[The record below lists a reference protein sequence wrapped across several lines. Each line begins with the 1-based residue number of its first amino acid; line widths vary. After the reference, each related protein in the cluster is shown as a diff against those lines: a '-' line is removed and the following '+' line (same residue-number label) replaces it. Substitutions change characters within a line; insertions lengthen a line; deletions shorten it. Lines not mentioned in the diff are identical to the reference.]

1 MAQSLITIT
10 GQLGSGKS
18 TVSKMLAQRLGW
30 QHYSTGMAQRA
41 IAQKRGISTTELNQ
55 LAISDPSI
63 DHEIDAVF
71 KNPPWGDSPC
81 VVDSRLAWH
90 FLPKSLKVC
99 LLIDPKVA
107 AKRVC
112 AEKGRVSEQYSN
124 EKEALIYLQKRAEL
138 EQAHFIKNYQLD
150 ITDMRQFDLVIDTT
164 HLTPEEVCQKILATL

>member
-1 MAQSLITIT
+1 MAQTLITIS

-18 TVSKMLAQRLGW
+18 TVAKMLAKQLKW
-30 QHYSTGMAQRA
+30 QYYSTGMAQRM
-41 IAQKRGISTTELNQ
+41 IAKKRGISTTQLNR
-55 LAISDPSI
+55 LTITDPSI
-63 DHEIDAVF
+63 DYEIDAVF
-71 KNPPWGDSPC
+71 KNPPWGGKPC

-112 AEKGRVSEQYSN
+112 AEKKRVSEHYSN
-124 EKEALIYLQKRAEL
+124 EKEALTYLKKRSEL

-150 ITDMRQFDLVIDTT
+150 ITDVSQFDLVIDTT
-164 HLTPEEVCQKILATL
+164 PLTPEEVCQKILSAL